1 MFFHLPCF
9 AGEKPHAC
17 ADCGKRFSSTSNL
30 KTHQRL
36 HTNDK
41 PYSCDKCPQTFTQH
55 VHLKLHRRLHNN
67 ERPFICSQ
75 CNKSYISAS
84 GLRTH
89 WKTTSCEPSPGEVE
103 LTAERTLIMLQH
115 ARVGDSFHFSP
126 GTTCKLEPMM
136 PESHQGNEARVS
148 ESPALS
154 EPGSLV
160 MDTDQPQQEQEQQQ
174 QQSIF
179 TVGPSMDQEERLDLC
194 QTILDTS
201 MHRTIV
207 VNPEKP
213 REKPESAED
222 SGRRSLGT
230 EDSARTSQ
238 GCA

>member
-1 MFFHLPCF
+1 
-9 AGEKPHAC
+9 
-17 ADCGKRFSSTSNL
+17 
-30 KTHQRL
+30 
-36 HTNDK
+36 
-41 PYSCDKCPQTFTQH
+41 
-55 VHLKLHRRLHNN
+55 
-67 ERPFICSQ
+67 
-75 CNKSYISAS
+75 
-84 GLRTH
+84 
-89 WKTTSCEPSPGEVE
+89 
-103 LTAERTLIMLQH
+103 MLQH
-115 ARVGDSFHFSP
+115 ARVGESFHFSP
-126 GTTCKLEPMM
+126 GATCKLEPMM
-136 PESHQGNEARVS
+136 PESHAESRVS
-148 ESPALS
+148 DSPALS

-160 MDTDQPQQEQEQQQ
+160 MDTDQPQQE

>member
-1 MFFHLPCF
+1 M
-9 AGEKPHAC
+9 
-17 ADCGKRFSSTSNL
+17 
-30 KTHQRL
+30 Q
-36 HTNDK
+36 
-41 PYSCDKCPQTFTQH
+41 
-55 VHLKLHRRLHNN
+55 
-67 ERPFICSQ
+67 
-75 CNKSYISAS
+75 
-84 GLRTH
+84 
-89 WKTTSCEPSPGEVE
+89 CEPSPGEVE

-115 ARVGDSFHFSP
+115 ARVGESFHFSP

-136 PESHQGNEARVS
+136 PESHAGSEGRVS

-160 MDTDQPQQEQEQQQ
+160 MDTDQHQQEPQ

-201 MHRTIV
+201 IHRTIV

-213 REKPESAED
+213 RTSLEKPEAAED
-222 SGRRSLGT
+222 SGQQRSIGT
-230 EDSARTSQ
+230 EDSVRTSQ

>member
-1 MFFHLPCF
+1 
-9 AGEKPHAC
+9 
-17 ADCGKRFSSTSNL
+17 
-30 KTHQRL
+30 
-36 HTNDK
+36 
-41 PYSCDKCPQTFTQH
+41 
-55 VHLKLHRRLHNN
+55 
-67 ERPFICSQ
+67 
-75 CNKSYISAS
+75 
-84 GLRTH
+84 
-89 WKTTSCEPSPGEVE
+89 
-103 LTAERTLIMLQH
+103 MLQH
-115 ARVGDSFHFSP
+115 ARVGESFHFSS
-126 GTTCKLEPMM
+126 GATCKLEPMM

-160 MDTDQPQQEQEQQQ
+160 MDTDQPQQEQ

>member
-1 MFFHLPCF
+1 M
-9 AGEKPHAC
+9 
-17 ADCGKRFSSTSNL
+17 
-30 KTHQRL
+30 

-115 ARVGDSFHFSP
+115 ARVGESFHFP
-126 GTTCKLEPMM
+126 AGATCKLEPML
-136 PESHQGNEARVS
+136 PESQVGAEMRSS

-160 MDTDQPQQEQEQQQ
+160 MDTDQLEQQQ

-179 TVGPSMDQEERLDLC
+179 TVGPIMNQEERLDLC

-201 MHRTIV
+201 INRSIV

-213 REKPESAED
+213 SLEKAELTDDSTRSLACSED
-222 SGRRSLGT
+222 SKVPQ
-230 EDSARTSQ
+230 TSQ

>member
-136 PESHQGNEARVS
+136 PESHAESRVS
-148 ESPALS
+148 DSPALS

-160 MDTDQPQQEQEQQQ
+160 MDTDQQE

-201 MHRTIV
+201 IHRTIV

-213 REKPESAED
+213 RTSLEKPEAAED
-222 SGRRSLGT
+222 RALGA
-230 EDSARTSQ
+230 EESKLPRTSQ
-238 GCA
+238 GGV

>member
-1 MFFHLPCF
+1 
-9 AGEKPHAC
+9 
-17 ADCGKRFSSTSNL
+17 
-30 KTHQRL
+30 
-36 HTNDK
+36 
-41 PYSCDKCPQTFTQH
+41 
-55 VHLKLHRRLHNN
+55 
-67 ERPFICSQ
+67 
-75 CNKSYISAS
+75 
-84 GLRTH
+84 
-89 WKTTSCEPSPGEVE
+89 
-103 LTAERTLIMLQH
+103 MLQH
-115 ARVGDSFHFSP
+115 ARVGESFHFSP
-126 GTTCKLEPMM
+126 GATCKLEPMM

-160 MDTDQPQQEQEQQQ
+160 MDTDQPQQEQQQ

-222 SGRRSLGT
+222 SGQRSLGT
-230 EDSARTSQ
+230 EDPPRASQ